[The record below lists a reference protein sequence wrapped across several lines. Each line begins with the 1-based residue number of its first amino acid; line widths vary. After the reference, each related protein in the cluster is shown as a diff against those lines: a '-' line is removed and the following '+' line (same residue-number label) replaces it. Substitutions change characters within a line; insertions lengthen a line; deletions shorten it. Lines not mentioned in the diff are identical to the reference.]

1 MPSAPS
7 TYLYLLGY
15 PLTHSRSPEI
25 HNPALQAAGLSTW
38 RYDLL
43 PTPPEALP
51 QAVQRVRQPNCAGGN
66 VTIPHKQA
74 IIPLLDALTPT
85 AQAIGAVNTLFKR
98 NGRLWGDNTDAP
110 GFWADLQRVFGHLPA
125 GEALLLGAGGA
136 ARAVAYALVKHGWR
150 LTIAAR
156 RLTQAETLVQAV
168 HIWGGMGR
176 AIPLNGEA
184 LGQMSATSL
193 IVNCTPLGMHP
204 RANASPWPPQVRL
217 PQDACLYDLVYNPT
231 ETRLVQQA
239 RAAGLQAVTGL
250 GMLHAQAALAFQR
263 WVGNAYNEPD

>member
-1 MPSAPS
+1 MPAAPS

-38 RYDLL
+38 HYALL

-66 VTIPHKQA
+66 VTIPHKQT
-74 IIPLLDALTPT
+74 ILPLLDALTPA

-98 NGRLWGDNTDAP
+98 AGQLWGENTDAP
-110 GFWADLQRVFGHLPA
+110 GFWADLQRSFGDLSA

-136 ARAVAYALVKHGWR
+136 ARAVAYALVQHNWQ
-150 LTIAAR
+150 LIIAAR
-156 RLTQAETLVQAV
+156 RLAQAEALVQAV
-168 HIWGGMGR
+168 KTWGGMGK
-176 AIPLNGEA
+176 AIPFNGEA
-184 LGQMSATSL
+184 LSQMTTVSL
-193 IVNCTPLGMHP
+193 IVNCTPVGMHP
-204 RANASPWPPQVRL
+204 QGNVSPWPPQVPFPRH
-217 PQDACLYDLVYNPT
+217 AYLYDLVYNPT
-231 ETRLVQQA
+231 ETRLVHQA

-250 GMLHAQAALAFQR
+250 GMLHAQAELAFRR
-263 WVGNAYNEPD
+263 WVVV

>member
-1 MPSAPS
+1 MSATPS

-25 HNPALQAAGLSTW
+25 HNAALQAAGLSTW
-38 RYDLL
+38 RYALL

-66 VTIPHKQA
+66 VTIPHKQT
-74 IIPLLDALTPT
+74 ILSLLDALTPA

-98 NGRLWGDNTDAP
+98 AGQLWGDNTDAP
-110 GFWADLQRVFGHLPA
+110 GFWTDLQRVFGNLSA

-136 ARAVAYALVKHGWR
+136 ARAVAYALVQHGWQ

-156 RLTQAETLVQAV
+156 RLTQAEALVQAV
-168 HIWGGMGR
+168 ETWGGVGR
-176 AIPLNGEA
+176 TIPFNGEA
-184 LGQMSATSL
+184 LSQVTAVSL

-204 RANASPWPPQVRL
+204 QVDASPWPLQVPFPQEAR
-217 PQDACLYDLVYNPT
+217 LYDLVYNPT
-231 ETRLVQQA
+231 ETRLVHQA
-239 RAAGLQAVTGL
+239 RTAGLQAVTGL
-250 GMLHAQAALAFQR
+250 GMLQAQAELAFRR
-263 WVGNAYNEPD
+263 WVVG